1 MEPGSNDA
9 DDRTRKVA
17 SFWDA
22 THAAS
27 THDAFLEHP
36 LVHAYMSLRGFGRVA
51 AHLDVAIEEV
61 RRRTR
66 PGARILSVGCGPAD
80 KEMAVAAALPDREFV
95 GLDIAERTMERARE
109 EAARRGL
116 TNLSLEYGDFNRLEL
131 EPASCDAILGLGAVH
146 HVEALEAFWESCHH
160 ALRPG
165 GFVLVQEYVGPDRFQ
180 WTEAQYEIGNR
191 LVQALPPE
199 HRAEHDQVQSFPLE
213 ELIEMD
219 PSEAVRSA
227 DIVPTARASRLRIE
241 SYASGGCG
249 ILYPVLFDR
258 MQTFDPRDWNHN
270 HTLLWLCRED
280 DRALREGLV
289 EDAMAMFVAVKEP
302 AAA

>member
-1 MEPGSNDA
+1 MKSGSGDS
-9 DDRTRKVA
+9 TRKVA

-22 THAAS
+22 THAAA

-36 LVHAYMSLRGFGRVA
+36 MVHAYMSLRGFGRVA
-51 AHLDVAIEEV
+51 AHLDVAVDEV

-66 PGARILSVGCGPAD
+66 PGARVLSVGCGPAE
-80 KEMAVAAALPDREFV
+80 KEMAVAAALPDRDIV

-109 EAARRGL
+109 EAGRRGL
-116 TNLSLEYGDFNRLEL
+116 GNLHIEYGNFNRLEL
-131 EPASCDAILGLGAVH
+131 EPASYDGILGLGAVH
-146 HVEALEAFWESCHH
+146 HVEALEDFWEACWR

-165 GFVLVQEYVGPDRFQ
+165 GFVLVQEYVGPNRFQ

-191 LVQALPPE
+191 LVRSLPAE
-199 HRAEHDQVQSFPLE
+199 HRGEHDTVRSFPLA

-258 MQTFDPRDWNHN
+258 MQTFDPRDWRHN

-280 DRALREGLV
+280 DRALRAGLV
-289 EDAMAMFVAVKEP
+289 QDAMAMFVAVKE
-302 AAA
+302 AAAA